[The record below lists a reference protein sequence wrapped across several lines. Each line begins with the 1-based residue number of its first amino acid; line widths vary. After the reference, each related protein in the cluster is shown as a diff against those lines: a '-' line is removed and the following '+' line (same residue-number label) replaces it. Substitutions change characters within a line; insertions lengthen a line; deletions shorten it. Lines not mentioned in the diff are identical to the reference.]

1 MTRVL
6 SPILFLLLA
15 ALASAAQQSASSS
28 PPPQQSAIQATIPA
42 QLAKTLDARK
52 LKPGDEVIAK
62 TSVELQG
69 NGVTVP
75 SGSKVIG
82 HVTQA
87 QARSKGDP
95 QSALGILFDK
105 VELPDGKE
113 LPIQG
118 QIQAV
123 APSPVLAPTTGP
135 AGGGTI
141 ASPGAN
147 SQGNTIPGPT
157 STLGSLPQPGS
168 GLPNNPNNNPNN
180 QTAPGQPIG
189 PMLNSNS
196 HGVVGIRHLD
206 LDKDSVLTT
215 TNKDLKLDSGTQLLI
230 RTSGQQSTQSQ

>member
-1 MTRVL
+1 
-6 SPILFLLLA
+6 
-15 ALASAAQQSASSS
+15 
-28 PPPQQSAIQATIPA
+28 
-42 QLAKTLDARK
+42 
-52 LKPGDEVIAK
+52 
-62 TSVELQG
+62 VELTG
-69 NGVTVP
+69 
-75 SGSKVIG
+75 
-82 HVTQA
+82 
-87 QARSKGDP
+87 
-95 QSALGILFDK
+95 
-105 VELPDGKE
+105 GKE

-180 QTAPGQPIG
+180 QGQADQG
-189 PMLNSNS
+189 PLLNANS
-196 HGVVGIRHLD
+196 HGVIGIRHLD
-206 LDKDSVLTT
+206 LGKDSVLTT

-230 RTSGQQSTQSQ
+230 RISGPQSTQSQ